1 MTVSK
6 GAILLAGAL
15 HKVQDMVLEA
25 LERYRDAGLA
35 KEAQLAHKVILMLD
49 QIGFRM
55 EEGILEDC

>member
-1 MTVSK
+1 MQS
-6 GAILLAGAL
+6 LFAGAL

-25 LERYRDAGLA
+25 LERYRDAGLV
-35 KEAQLAHKVILMLD
+35 KETQLAHKLILMLD